1 MELIN
6 NNYVKFSKFDLCYQQ
21 VKESETGDENR
32 EIYFNKIMRVF
43 FDYEREKKHHI
54 SYIYISTDNSYI
66 KELLEK
72 SEIFISRQTVLNALM
87 FATVNND
94 IDIAQK
100 LSLIIS
106 KKEFL
111 PSELGNLLEYV
122 LTHSMDINEYFDG
135 EEQRFIYND
144 IENRLEEGYVFKIK
158 QPENNKQLKL
168 K

>member
-1 MELIN
+1 
-6 NNYVKFSKFDLCYQQ
+6 
-21 VKESETGDENR
+21 
-32 EIYFNKIMRVF
+32 MRVF
-43 FDYEREKKHHI
+43 FDYELEKKKHI

-66 KELLEK
+66 KKFLEK
-72 SEIFISRQTVLNALM
+72 SEIFISRQTVLNALI

-94 IDIAQK
+94 IDIVQK

-111 PSELGNLLEYV
+111 PSELGDLLEYV

-135 EEQRFIYND
+135 EKQRFIYND
-144 IENRLEEGYVFKIK
+144 TENRLEEGYVFKIK